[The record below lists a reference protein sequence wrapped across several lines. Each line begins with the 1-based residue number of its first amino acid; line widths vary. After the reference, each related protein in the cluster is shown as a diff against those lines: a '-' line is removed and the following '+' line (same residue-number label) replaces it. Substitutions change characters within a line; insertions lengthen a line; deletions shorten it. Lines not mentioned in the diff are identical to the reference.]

1 MIQEPHL
8 LLLNASVELPFRNN
22 TGRALGIYV
31 DEGCLL
37 SRVTWSV

>member
-8 LLLNASVELPFRNN
+8 LLLNASVELPSRN
-22 TGRALGIYV
+22 TGRALGTYV